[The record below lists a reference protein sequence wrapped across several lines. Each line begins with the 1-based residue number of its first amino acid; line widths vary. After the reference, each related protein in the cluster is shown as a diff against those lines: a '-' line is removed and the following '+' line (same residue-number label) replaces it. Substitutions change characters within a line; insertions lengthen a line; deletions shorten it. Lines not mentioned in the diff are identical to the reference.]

1 LNEEFVE
8 KKRIFDFGHEVN
20 STDKFLIKGVMSMDL
35 LSGVSYQRLEG
46 ALHAA
51 SMRQSVLQNNV
62 ANVDTP
68 NFKRSDVQF
77 EQLLSQAMNGGGQSH
92 LIGRRTDSR
101 HIPIG
106 ASGTIPEA
114 QVLTDRTTAFNNS
127 GNNVD
132 IDSEMTKLAE
142 NQLRYNL
149 YVQQLNHDVKMM
161 RTGMSK

>member
-1 LNEEFVE
+1 
-8 KKRIFDFGHEVN
+8 
-20 STDKFLIKGVMSMDL
+20 MDL

-51 SMRQSVLQNNV
+51 STRQAVLQNNV

-77 EQLLSQAMNGGGQSH
+77 EQLLQQEMSGLGQST
-92 LIGRRTDSR
+92 LVGKVTDRR
-101 HIPIG
+101 HIAIG
-106 ASGTIPEA
+106 GTAGAVPEV
-114 QVLTDRTTAFNNS
+114 QVQTDKSTTFNNS

-132 IDSEMTKLAE
+132 IDSEMSKLAE

-149 YVQQLNHDVKMM
+149 YVQQINHDVKMM
-161 RTGMSK
+161 RIGLGK

>member
-1 LNEEFVE
+1 
-8 KKRIFDFGHEVN
+8 
-20 STDKFLIKGVMSMDL
+20 MDL

-51 SMRQSVLQNNV
+51 SARQAVLQNNV

-77 EQLLSQAMNGGGQSH
+77 EQLLEQAMSGDGQSA
-92 LIGRRTDSR
+92 LIGRRTDAR
-101 HIPIG
+101 HIAIG
-106 ASGTIPEA
+106 ASGPVPEA
-114 QVLTDRTTAFNNS
+114 RIRTDRSTAFNNS

-132 IDSEMTKLAE
+132 IDSEMSKLAE

-149 YVQQLNHDVKMM
+149 YIQQINHDVKMV
-161 RTGMSK
+161 RIGLGK

>member
-1 LNEEFVE
+1 
-8 KKRIFDFGHEVN
+8 
-20 STDKFLIKGVMSMDL
+20 MDL

-51 SMRQSVLQNNV
+51 SLRQSVLQNNV

-77 EQLLSQAMNGGGQSH
+77 EQLLSQAMDNTGRSTI
-92 LIGRRTDSR
+92 IGKRTDPR
-101 HIPIG
+101 HIAIG
-106 ASGTIPEA
+106 ASGSLPDA
-114 QVLTDRTTAFNNS
+114 QVLTDKTTIFNNS

-149 YVQQLNHDVKMM
+149 YIQQLNHDVKMM
-161 RTGMSK
+161 RTGMGK

>member
-1 LNEEFVE
+1 
-8 KKRIFDFGHEVN
+8 
-20 STDKFLIKGVMSMDL
+20 MDL

-51 SMRQSVLQNNV
+51 SLRQSVLQNNV

-77 EQLLSQAMNGGGQSH
+77 EQLLSQAMNGGNST
-92 LIGRRTDSR
+92 LIGKRTDAR
-101 HIPIG
+101 HIAIG
-106 ASGTIPEA
+106 ASGSIPDA
-114 QVLTDRTTAFNNS
+114 QVLSDKTTVFNNS

-149 YVQQLNHDVKMM
+149 YIQQLNHDVKMM
-161 RTGMSK
+161 RTGMGK

>member
-1 LNEEFVE
+1 
-8 KKRIFDFGHEVN
+8 
-20 STDKFLIKGVMSMDL
+20 MDL

-51 SMRQSVLQNNV
+51 SLRQSVLQNNV

-68 NFKRSDVQF
+68 DFKRSDVQF
-77 EQLLSQAMNGGGQSH
+77 EQLLSQAMNGGHST
-92 LIGRRTDSR
+92 LIGKRTDAR
-101 HIPIG
+101 HIAIG
-106 ASGTIPEA
+106 ASGSIPDA
-114 QVLTDRTTAFNNS
+114 QVLTDKTTVFNNS

-149 YVQQLNHDVKMM
+149 YIQQLNHDVKMM
-161 RTGMSK
+161 RTGMGK

>member
-1 LNEEFVE
+1 
-8 KKRIFDFGHEVN
+8 
-20 STDKFLIKGVMSMDL
+20 MDM
-35 LSGVSYQRLEG
+35 LSGASFQRLEG

-77 EQLLSQAMNGGGQSH
+77 EQLLRQAMNGGGQSAI
-92 LIGRRTDSR
+92 IGKRTDTR
-101 HIPIG
+101 HIAIG
-106 ASGTIPEA
+106 ASGPIPDA
-114 QVLTDRTTAFNNS
+114 QVLSDKSTVFNNS

-142 NQLRYNL
+142 NQLRYSL
-149 YVQQLNHDVKMM
+149 YIQQLNHDVKMM
-161 RTGMSK
+161 RVGMGK

>member
-1 LNEEFVE
+1 
-8 KKRIFDFGHEVN
+8 
-20 STDKFLIKGVMSMDL
+20 MDL

-51 SMRQSVLQNNV
+51 SLRQSVLQNNV

-77 EQLLSQAMNGGGQSH
+77 EQLLSQAMNDSGQSA
-92 LIGRRTDSR
+92 LIGKRTDQR
-101 HIPIG
+101 HIAIG
-106 ASGTIPEA
+106 ASGSLPDAKVTS
-114 QVLTDRTTAFNNS
+114 DKTTVFNNS

-142 NQLRYNL
+142 NQLRYSL
-149 YVQQLNHDVKMM
+149 YIQQLNHDVKMM
-161 RTGMSK
+161 RVGMGK